1 MNKNNH
7 YDLNKCTLESW
18 IDKNLDQ
25 SPKNIKSG
33 FKVTWIWPLDPKAMD
48 HKTMPFQ
55 SLHKHLQTFQ
65 MKTLM
70 VLIIQLM
77 GKNSGEKM
85 ELLHNQ
91 WT

>member
-1 MNKNNH
+1 
-7 YDLNKCTLESW
+7 
-18 IDKNLDQ
+18 
-25 SPKNIKSG
+25 
-33 FKVTWIWPLDPKAMD
+33 
-48 HKTMPFQ
+48 
-55 SLHKHLQTFQ
+55 